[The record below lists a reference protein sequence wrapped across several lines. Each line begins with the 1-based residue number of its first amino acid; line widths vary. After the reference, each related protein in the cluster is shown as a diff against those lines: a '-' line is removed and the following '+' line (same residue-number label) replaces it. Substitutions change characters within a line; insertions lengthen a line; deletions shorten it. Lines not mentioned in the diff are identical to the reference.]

1 MMASNLHRLFAA
13 VVAVAA
19 VAAGSAGA
27 RALDGNRL
35 YELCRPNSRSSE
47 FCDDYVMNIAE
58 RLMVGRVA
66 GWTACIPAHLTD
78 DQVVDAAK
86 QFLEAHPARRRSA
99 ALGLVA
105 EALAEAYPCRR

>member
-1 MMASNLHRLFAA
+1 MMASDLRRLFAA
-13 VVAVAA
+13 VAAIAA
-19 VAAGSAGA
+19 VMAGSAEA
-27 RALDGNRL
+27 KALDGNRL
-35 YELCRPNSRSSE
+35 YDLCRPNSRSSE

-66 GWTACIPAHLTD
+66 GWTACIPTHLTD
-78 DQVVDAAK
+78 DHVVDAAK

-105 EALAEAYPCRR
+105 EALAKAFPCK

>member
-1 MMASNLHRLFAA
+1 MMASDLRQLFAA
-13 VVAVAA
+13 VAAIAA
-19 VAAGSAGA
+19 VMAGGAEA

-35 YELCRPNSRSSE
+35 YDLCRPNSRSSE

-78 DQVVDAAK
+78 DQVVDAVK

-105 EALAEAYPCRR
+105 EALAEAFPCK